1 MPHWLERPSGRTVLA
16 AAALIAL
23 VALGVYSRAPAN
35 GFVGFDDDVYVTDNP
50 HLRDGLSWAGVRYAF
65 TTTDVTNW
73 HPVTWLSYLLDVT
86 LFGPGPWGF
95 HATNVALH
103 AANAALLLGLL
114 WTATGALIPSV
125 VVATLFAVHPLNVE
139 SVAWIAERKNV
150 LSTTLWLLLMIA
162 YVSWTRRPRPAGYLL
177 VALGLTL
184 ALMAKPM
191 AVTAPFVLLL
201 LDYWPLDRV
210 RLGWRRLVVEKL
222 PLFALILAA
231 SAVTFVVQR
240 DGGAMGSN
248 IGYPLAIRI
257 ENAVWAYG
265 QYLAKMAWP
274 SGLAAF
280 YPHPQG
286 ALPDWQVALV
296 GVALAAATAAL
307 TAARTHAK
315 PALVGWLWYLGTLVP
330 VIGLVQVGSQAMA
343 DRYAYVPLIGIFI
356 GLAFGAAALIR
367 HGWLRSDVVTALVL
381 AFMLAS
387 AMTTWR
393 QVRVWRNTETLFGHT
408 IRLEPG
414 AWVAHYNLG
423 NEYAKQG
430 RYAEAVARFQVVTR
444 DQPGFA
450 PGFGGLGNALSA
462 LHRNAEALAPLERA
476 VQINPTLVDVHNN
489 LGITYAALGRGDD
502 AIRSMRTAVTLEPD
516 FVAGHLNLAMAL
528 RNAGRLDEALA
539 EATRVLEL
547 TPGHPLGTLQ
557 RGLTLVALTRLD
569 EARALVAP
577 LQATAPELAAQL
589 IGALGTTTSGTSG
602 NGQQRP

>member
-16 AAALIAL
+16 AAALVAL
-23 VALGVYSRAPAN
+23 VALGLYSRAPAN
-35 GFVGFDDDVYVTDNP
+35 GFVGFDDDVYITDNP
-50 HLRDGLSWAGVRYAF
+50 HLRDGLTWAGVRYAF
-65 TTTDVTNW
+65 TTTDVANW
-73 HPVTWLSYLLDVT
+73 HPVTWLSYLLDVD

-95 HATNVALH
+95 HATNVAWH
-103 AANAALLLGLL
+103 AVNAALLLGLL
-114 WTATGALIPSV
+114 WSATGALIPSV
-125 VVATLFAVHPLNVE
+125 VVAMLFAVHPLNVE

-150 LSTTLWLLLMIA
+150 LSTTFWLLLMMA

-177 VALGLTL
+177 VAVGLAL

-210 RLGWRRLVVEKL
+210 RLGWRRLVAEKL
-222 PLFALILAA
+222 PLFALVIAA
-231 SAVTFVVQR
+231 SVVTFVVQR
-240 DGGAMGSN
+240 AGGAMSTA
-248 IGYPLAIRI
+248 IGYPLSARI

-265 QYLAKMAWP
+265 QYLFKMVWP
-274 SGLAAF
+274 SRLAAF

-296 GVALAAATAAL
+296 GVALAAVTAAL
-307 TAARTHAK
+307 FAARTRAQ

-343 DRYAYVPLIGIFI
+343 DRYAYVPLIGVFI
-356 GLAFGAAALIR
+356 GLAFGAAALVR
-367 HGWLRSDVVTALVL
+367 RGWLRPDVLTALVL
-381 AFMLAS
+381 TFMLAS

-393 QVRVWRNTETLFGHT
+393 QIRVWRNTETLFGHT

-430 RYAEAVARFQVVTR
+430 RYADAVARFQVVTR

-450 PGFGGLGNALSA
+450 RGFGALGNALSA
-462 LHRNAEALAPLERA
+462 LNRNAEALAPLERA
-476 VQINPTLVDVHNN
+476 VQLNPILADVHNN
-489 LGITYAALGRGDD
+489 LGITYAALGRRDD
-502 AIRSMRTAVTLEPD
+502 AIRSMQFAAAIAPD
-516 FVAGHLNLAMAL
+516 FVEAHLNLAMAL
-528 RNAGRLDEALA
+528 RSAGRLDEALA

-557 RGLTLVALTRLD
+557 RGLILVALTRLD

-577 LQATAPELAAQL
+577 LQAASPELAAQL
-589 IGALGTTTSGTSG
+589 VGALGTTSSGPTD
-602 NGQQRP
+602 GQQRP

>member
-16 AAALIAL
+16 AAALVAL
-23 VALGVYSRAPAN
+23 VALGLYSRAPAN
-35 GFVGFDDDVYVTDNP
+35 GFVGFDDDVYITDNP
-50 HLRDGLSWAGVRYAF
+50 HLRDGLTWAGVRYAF
-65 TTTDVTNW
+65 TTTDVANW
-73 HPVTWLSYLLDVT
+73 HPVTWLSYLLDVD

-95 HATNVALH
+95 HATNVAWH
-103 AANAALLLGLL
+103 AVNAALLLGLL
-114 WTATGALIPSV
+114 WSATGALIPSV
-125 VVATLFAVHPLNVE
+125 VVAMLFAVHPLNVE

-150 LSTTLWLLLMIA
+150 LSTTFWLLLMMA
-162 YVSWTRRPRPAGYLL
+162 YVSWTRRPRPAGYLS
-177 VALGLTL
+177 VAVGLAL

-210 RLGWRRLVVEKL
+210 RLGWRRLVAEKL
-222 PLFALILAA
+222 PLFALVIAA
-231 SAVTFVVQR
+231 SVVTFVVQR
-240 DGGAMGSN
+240 AGGAMSTA
-248 IGYPLAIRI
+248 IGYPLSARI

-265 QYLAKMAWP
+265 QYLFKMVWP
-274 SGLAAF
+274 SRLAAF

-296 GVALAAATAAL
+296 GVALAAVTAAL
-307 TAARTHAK
+307 FAARTRAQ

-343 DRYAYVPLIGIFI
+343 DRYAYVPLIGVFI
-356 GLAFGAAALIR
+356 GLAFGAAALVR
-367 HGWLRSDVVTALVL
+367 RGWLRPDVLTALVL
-381 AFMLAS
+381 TFMLAS

-393 QVRVWRNTETLFGHT
+393 QIRVWRNTETLFGHT

-430 RYAEAVARFQVVTR
+430 RYADAVARFQVVTR

-450 PGFGGLGNALSA
+450 RGFGALGNALSA
-462 LHRNAEALAPLERA
+462 LNRNAEALAPLERA
-476 VQINPTLVDVHNN
+476 VQLNPILADVHNN
-489 LGITYAALGRGDD
+489 LGITYAALGRRDD
-502 AIRSMRTAVTLEPD
+502 AIRSMQFAAAIAPD
-516 FVAGHLNLAMAL
+516 FVEAHLNLAMAL
-528 RNAGRLDEALA
+528 RSAGRLDEALA
-539 EATRVLEL
+539 EVTRVLEL

-557 RGLTLVALTRLD
+557 RGLILVALTRLD

-577 LQATAPELAAQL
+577 LQVASPELAAQL
-589 IGALGTTTSGTSG
+589 VGALGTTSSGPTD
-602 NGQQRP
+602 GQQRP

>member
-1 MPHWLERPSGRTVLA
+1 MPHWLERPSGRTAV
-16 AAALIAL
+16 AAALVAL
-23 VALGVYSRAPAN
+23 VALGLYSRAPAN
-35 GFVGFDDDVYVTDNP
+35 GFVGFDDDVYVTDNA
-50 HLRDGLSWAGVRYAF
+50 HLRDGLSWAGVRYAS
-65 TTTDVTNW
+65 TTTDAANW

-95 HATNVALH
+95 HATNVVLH

-114 WTATGALIPSV
+114 WSATGALIPSAA
-125 VVATLFAVHPLNVE
+125 VATLFAVHPLNVE

-150 LSTTLWLLLMIA
+150 LSTTLWLLTMMA

-177 VALGLTL
+177 VAVGLAL

-191 AVTAPFVLLL
+191 VVTAPFVLLL

-222 PLFALILAA
+222 PLFALIAA
-231 SAVTFVVQR
+231 VAAVTFVVQR
-240 DGGAMGSN
+240 AGGAMSQG
-248 IGYPLAIRI
+248 IGYSLPARI

-265 QYLAKMAWP
+265 QYLFKMAWP
-274 SGLAAF
+274 SRLAAF

-296 GVALAAATAAL
+296 GVALAAVTVAL
-307 TAARTHAK
+307 FAARTRAQ

-367 HGWLRSDVVTALVL
+367 NGLLRTDLLAALVL
-381 AFMLAS
+381 TFMLAS

-393 QVRVWRNTETLFGHT
+393 QIRVWRTTETLFGHT
-408 IRLEPG
+408 IRLEPR

-423 NEYAKQG
+423 NEYSKQG

-444 DQPGFA
+444 DEPGFA
-450 PGFGGLGNALSA
+450 RGFGGLGNALSA
-462 LHRNAEALAPLERA
+462 LNRNSEALAPLERA
-476 VQINPTLVDVHNN
+476 VQINPTLADVHSN
-489 LGITYAALGRGDD
+489 LGITYAALGRRDD
-502 AIRSMRTAVTLEPD
+502 AIRSLRTAVTIEPD
-516 FVAGHLNLAMAL
+516 FVEGHLNLAMAL
-528 RNAGRLDEALA
+528 RTAGPLEEALA
-539 EATRVLEL
+539 AATRVVAVS
-547 TPGHPLGTLQ
+547 PNHPLGTLL
-557 RGLTLVALTRLD
+557 RGLILVDLARVD
-569 EARALVAP
+569 EARPLVAP
-577 LQATAPELAAQL
+577 LQASSPELAAQL
-589 IGALGTTTSGTSG
+589 VRALDATPSAS
-602 NGQQRP
+602 RP

>member
-16 AAALIAL
+16 AAALVAL
-23 VALGVYSRAPAN
+23 VALGLYSRAPAN

-50 HLRDGLSWAGVRYAF
+50 QLRDGLTWAGVRYAF
-65 TTTDVTNW
+65 TTTDVANW
-73 HPVTWLSYLLDVT
+73 HPVTWLSYLLDIQ

-114 WTATGALIPSV
+114 WNATGALIPSV

-150 LSTTLWLLLMIA
+150 LSTTLWLLMMMA
-162 YVSWTRRPRPAGYLL
+162 YVAWTRRPRPAGYLL
-177 VALGLTL
+177 VAVGLTL

-222 PLFALILAA
+222 PLFALIVAV

-240 DGGAMGSN
+240 DGGAMSN
-248 IGYPLAIRI
+248 SIGYPLPARI

-274 SGLAAF
+274 SRLAAF

-286 ALPDWQVALV
+286 ALPDRQVALV
-296 GVALAAATAAL
+296 GVALAAVTAAL
-307 TAARTHAK
+307 FAARTRAQ
-315 PALVGWLWYLGTLVP
+315 PALVGWLWYLGTMVP

-367 HGWLRSDVVTALVL
+367 HGLLRTDVLTALVL
-381 AFMLAS
+381 TFVLAS

-393 QVRVWRNTETLFGHT
+393 QIRVWRNTETLFGHT
-408 IRLEPG
+408 IRLEPR
-414 AWVAHYNLG
+414 AWIAHYNLG

-430 RYAEAVARFQVVTR
+430 RYADAVARFQVVTR

-450 PGFGGLGNALSA
+450 RGFGGLGNALSA
-462 LHRNAEALAPLERA
+462 LNRNAEALAPLERA
-476 VQINPTLVDVHNN
+476 VQINPTLADVHNN
-489 LGITYAALGRGDD
+489 LGITYAALGRRDD

-516 FVAGHLNLAMAL
+516 FVEGHLNLAMAL
-528 RNAGRLDEALA
+528 RNAGRLDEALV
-539 EATRVLEL
+539 EATRVLEV

-557 RGLTLVALTRLD
+557 RGLILVALTRLD

-577 LQATAPELAAQL
+577 LQAAAPELAAQL
-589 IGALGTTTSGTSG
+589 VGALGTSPSGTSVD
-602 NGQQRP
+602 GQQRH